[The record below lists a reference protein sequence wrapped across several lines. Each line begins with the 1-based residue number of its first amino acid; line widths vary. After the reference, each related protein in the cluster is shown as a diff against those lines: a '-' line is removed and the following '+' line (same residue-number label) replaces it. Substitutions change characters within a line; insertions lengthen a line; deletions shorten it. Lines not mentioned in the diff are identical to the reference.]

1 MNVRYLIGPAL
12 ILCAGAHG
20 DSLFSRQVAEHGTL
34 ISEDRMRFK
43 PGDMITVMVREN
55 VNATADSQLDT
66 EKKSKIDIKSPEG
79 DNASLT
85 GGWVDLNPA
94 KLPNVGIDVKNK
106 HESDGSTMRK
116 NQVVFT
122 VACTVKRVLPNGN
135 VELQGEKRITVNRDD
150 SLIKLTGVARTNDV
164 TAQNTIDSNLLA
176 DAQVELKGQGPMW
189 NNQRRGLLTRFLD
202 WFSPF

>member
-1 MNVRYLIGPAL
+1 MNKRHLIAAAL
-12 ILCAGAHG
+12 LLCARAHG
-20 DSLFSRQVAEHGTL
+20 DSLFTRQVAEHGTL
-34 ISEDRMRFK
+34 IAEDRMRFK
-43 PGDMITVMVREN
+43 AGDMITVLVREN

-66 EKKSKIDIKSPEG
+66 EKKSKIDVKSPE
-79 DNASLT
+79 DKNATLT

-94 KLPNVGIDVKNK
+94 KLPNIGIDLKNK

-122 VACTVKRVLPNGN
+122 VACTVVRVLPNGN

-150 SLIKLTGVARTNDV
+150 SLIKLTGIARTSDV
-164 TAQNTIDSNLLA
+164 TTQNTIDSNLLA
-176 DAQVELKGQGPMW
+176 NAQVELKGQGPMR